1 MIVVACTV
9 HLHLPGVASLKEKR
23 SRLKPLLT
31 QLRRQFEIAA
41 AEVDH
46 HDVWQSSDV
55 ALVTVATEASHAYAV
70 LENAVH
76 WMEDTWPQVE
86 VTDWETELR

>member
-1 MIVVACTV
+1 MIVAACTV
-9 HLHLPGVASLKEKR
+9 HLFLPGVASLKEKR
-23 SRLKPLLT
+23 SHLKPLLT
-31 QLRRQFEIAA
+31 QLRREFEIAA

-46 HDVWQSSDV
+46 HDVWQSSDI
-55 ALVTVATEASHAYAV
+55 ALVAVATEADHVYAV

-76 WMEDTWPQVE
+76 WIEDTWPHIE